1 MLNEGGS
8 DTNARIADRLQTFLV
23 HQEVANWGKYFLI
36 INRNVLDFKL
46 SQTGQSSILSLSPGS
61 CKLGET
67 LLIEIDWI
75 LNQIVSCYRKSQTGG
90 CDHQEK
96 VIYQQQRL

>member
-1 MLNEGGS
+1 MTKWQYANNDDNNRVLYEGCS

-23 HQEVANWGKYFLI
+23 HQEVANWGEK
-36 INRNVLDFKL
+36 
-46 SQTGQSSILSLSPGS
+46 
-61 CKLGET
+61 

-75 LNQIVSCYRKSQTGG
+75 LNQIVSCYRKSQTGQ

-96 VIYQQQRL
+96 MIYQH